1 MRFDEE
7 GRGYPLSESANTVL
21 DAYRRALQKTGRK
34 SKRQHSS
41 RKYRNKKTFSRFPVA
56 SIITERTCFRDGQQR
71 GIRIRFHGR
80 SFGLCKRQKVHAVAC
95 AAFNRHDVHQRAER
109 RQGKGKGRLNR

>member
-21 DAYRRALQKTGRK
+21 DAYRRAIQKTGLK
-34 SKRQHSS
+34 LKRLHSLL
-41 RKYRNKKTFSRFPVA
+41 KFRNKKTFSRFLA
-56 SIITERTCFRDGQQR
+56 TLIITERTCFRDGQQR
-71 GIRIRFHGR
+71 GIRVRFHGR
-80 SFGLCKRQKVHAVAC
+80 SFGLCKRQEVHAVAC

-109 RQGKGKGRLNR
+109 RQGKGKGLLNR